1 MCNSNLSSN
10 PCDQICKK
18 QVAYDK
24 AVEAYQFHVQ
34 RYHTWVNYYAIF
46 VGALFVAFY
55 TIIPQS
61 ENVQCTPCSGTIFS
75 FLDSIW
81 LPLLII
87 LKSASNLNGN
97 LNCSKE
103 LEHYAS

>member
-46 VGALFVAFY
+46 VGALFVAFLYHY
-55 TIIPQS
+55 TAIRK
-61 ENVQCTPCSGTIFS
+61 CSMHSLQWNYFFIF
-75 FLDSIW
+75 
-81 LPLLII
+81 
-87 LKSASNLNGN
+87 
-97 LNCSKE
+97 
-103 LEHYAS
+103 